1 MLNAR
6 HNYAHLA
13 IPMLPFQSTAHI
25 RSNCNVSRTVYVC
38 SSFLCVC
45 ISAAHVL
52 HYQVHCQSQSH
63 CCCFFCNFFF
73 ECRCNIL
80 FLSFAY
86 EKFNYASKKVRYYAW
101 SNTKMDW
108 LCFVVGGGQTPI
120 TKLRIAVNIAARW
133 GSMNL
138 WISDEYIV
146 DVLLFCV
153 YPLQI

>member
-63 CCCFFCNFFF
+63 CCCFFAIFFSSVVATF
-73 ECRCNIL
+73 YFFHL
-80 FLSFAY
+80 H
-86 EKFNYASKKVRYYAW
+86 
-101 SNTKMDW
+101 TKNSITRQKSTL
-108 LCFVVGGGQTPI
+108 LCMKQYKNGLIVFCCWWWPDTDNEIANSREYSGS
-120 TKLRIAVNIAARW
+120 LRIYE
-133 GSMNL
+133 SMN
-138 WISDEYIV
+138 
-146 DVLLFCV
+146 
-153 YPLQI
+153 Q